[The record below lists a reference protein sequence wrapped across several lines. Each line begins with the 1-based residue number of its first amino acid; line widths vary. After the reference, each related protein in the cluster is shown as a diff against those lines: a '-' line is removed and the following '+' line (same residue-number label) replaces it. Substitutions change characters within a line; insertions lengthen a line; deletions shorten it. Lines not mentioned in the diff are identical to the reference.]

1 MCSFEGKEIDR
12 QVTNGRCTVK
22 WELLLLGWKIV
33 KYGLMLRKTS
43 YRDDLLGLRERGDGE
58 FNSDV

>member
-1 MCSFEGKEIDR
+1 MYL
-12 QVTNGRCTVK
+12 K